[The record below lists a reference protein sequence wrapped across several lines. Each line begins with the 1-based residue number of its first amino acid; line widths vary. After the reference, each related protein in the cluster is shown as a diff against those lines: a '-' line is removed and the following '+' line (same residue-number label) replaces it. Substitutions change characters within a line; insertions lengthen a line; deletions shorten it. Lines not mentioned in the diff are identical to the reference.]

1 MKITGLDTPLIP
13 MPPPPPSAMPV
24 RERSQATWEAHR
36 LSRIDESIDNIYH
49 EIEKLES
56 RIKKTTY
63 ALLAFLIA
71 FAIIFWGWR

>member
-1 MKITGLDTPLIP
+1 MKQTGLDTPLIP

-24 RERSQATWEAHR
+24 REKSQPTREERR
-36 LSRIDESIDNIYH
+36 LSRIDESIDNIYF
-49 EIEKLES
+49 EFEKLEA

-63 ALLAFLIA
+63 AQLAFLIA